1 MQRVLILTV
10 GGSHEPIVESIEH
23 NSPDFVIFLCSD
35 DIGSTKGSYVQ
46 VAGDGNVLKSSFD
59 VASPD
64 LPNIVTLTGLQA
76 DGFEIRR
83 IGQID
88 ELPDCYR
95 VAAAAIRD
103 AHVRFEHA
111 TILADYTGGTK
122 SMTAG
127 LVTAALDDNECAL
140 TMVTGVRKDLKKV
153 VDRTSLVR
161 SDQIADLQLLRRVKI
176 AEELLGRYDYAA
188 AREVIEEAS
197 KLCRHDESFQQLAEF
212 ATLCRGFDAWDRF
225 DHQTAKACLV
235 GLSKGRCGKQ
245 KAFLNVMLEKRGHG
259 FEMVEDI
266 LLNAARRAAQHRYDD
281 AAGRLYRATEMTA
294 QIWLKARY
302 EIETG
307 DVDLEKVP
315 ESVRSLLQKT
325 ADDKGR
331 IRIGLVQAWD
341 LISEMPDDS
350 VGESFRSFRPE
361 LLKFLS
367 VRNESLLAHGIQ
379 PVGEQHFKLHSRAIP
394 KFIAEI
400 IDLAAETLNIDL
412 AAETLNIDLAAGT
425 LKKKRNVPATQF
437 PTTFGYVPHQE

>member
-1 MQRVLILTV
+1 MQRILILTV
-10 GGSHEPIVESIEH
+10 GGSYEPIVESIEH
-23 NSPDFVIFLCSD
+23 NSPDFVFFLCSD

-46 VAGDGNVLKSSFD
+46 VVGDGKVLKSSFD
-59 VASPD
+59 MDSPD
-64 LPNIVTLTGLQA
+64 LPNIVTLTGLQG

-83 IGQID
+83 IAKID

-95 VAAAAIRD
+95 VAAAAIQD
-103 AHVRFEHA
+103 AHARFEHA
-111 TILADYTGGTK
+111 TIFADYTGGTK

-127 LVTAALDDNECAL
+127 LVAAALDDNECTL

-161 SDQIADLQLLRRVKI
+161 SVQIADLQLLRRVKI
-176 AEELLGRYDYAA
+176 AEELLARYDYGA

-235 GLSKGRCGKQ
+235 GLSRGRCGKQ
-245 KAFLNVMLEKRGHG
+245 KAFLDVMLEKRGHG

-266 LLNAARRAAQHRYDD
+266 LLNASRRAAQHRYDD

-294 QIWLKARY
+294 QIWLGEKY
-302 EIETG
+302 GIETG
-307 DVDLEKVP
+307 NVDLTKVP
-315 ESVRSLLQKT
+315 ENTRPSLEEDS
-325 ADDKGR
+325 DDKGR
-331 IRIGLVQAWD
+331 IRIGLIKAWD
-341 LISEMPDDS
+341 LIAEMPDDS
-350 VGESFRSFRPE
+350 VGKKFRTFRPE

-379 PVGEQHFKLHSRAIP
+379 PVGEPHFKLHSRAISS
-394 KFIAEI
+394 FIGGV
-400 IDLAAETLNIDL
+400 IDLAIDGL
-412 AAETLNIDLAAGT
+412 E
-425 LKKKRNVPATQF
+425 KKRKIPATQF
-437 PTTFGYVPHQE
+437 PTEFGYTPALG

>member
-23 NSPDFVIFLCSD
+23 NSPDFVFFLCSD

-46 VAGDGNVLKSSFD
+46 VAGDGNVLRSSFD
-59 VASPD
+59 LASPD
-64 LPNIVTLTGLQA
+64 LPNIATLTGLQA
-76 DGFEIRR
+76 ERFEIRR
-83 IGQID
+83 ITKID
-88 ELPDCYR
+88 DLSDCYR
-95 VAAAAIRD
+95 VAAGVIRD
-103 AHVRFEHA
+103 AHARFEHS
-111 TILADYTGGTK
+111 TIFADYTGGTK

-127 LVTAALDDNECAL
+127 LVAAALDDGECAL

-161 SDQIADLQLLRRVKI
+161 SVQIADLQLLRRVKI
-176 AEELLGRYDYAA
+176 AEELLARYDYAA
-188 AREVIEEAS
+188 AGEVIEEAS
-197 KLCRHDESFQQLAEF
+197 RLCQHDESFQQLAEF

-225 DHQTAKACLV
+225 DHQAANACLF
-235 GLSKGRCGKQ
+235 GLPKGRCGQQ
-245 KAFLNVMLEKRGHG
+245 KAFLEVMMERRGHG

-281 AAGRLYRATEMTA
+281 ATGRLYLATEMTA
-294 QIWLKARY
+294 QIWLTARY
-302 EIETG
+302 EIQTG
-307 DVDLEKVP
+307 DVDVAKVP
-315 ESVRSLLQKT
+315 EGVRPSLQKK

-331 IRIGLVQAWD
+331 IRIALVDAWD

-350 VGESFRSFRPE
+350 VGQRFRPFRAE

-379 PVGEQHFKLHSRAIP
+379 PVSEQHFKLHSRAIT

-400 IDLAAETLNIDL
+400 IDLAAGTLN
-412 AAETLNIDLAAGT
+412 
-425 LKKKRNVPATQF
+425 KKRKVPATQF
-437 PTTFGYVPHQE
+437 PTTFGYVPHQG

>member
-1 MQRVLILTV
+1 MQQVLILTV

-23 NSPDFVIFLCSD
+23 NRPDFVFFLCSD

-46 VAGDGNVLKSSFD
+46 VAGEGNVLKSSFD
-59 VASPD
+59 MASPD
-64 LPNIVTLTGLQA
+64 LPNIVTLTGLQT

-83 IGQID
+83 IASID

-103 AHVRFEHA
+103 AHTRFEHA

-127 LVTAALDDNECAL
+127 LVAAALDDDECAL

-161 SDQIADLQLLRRVKI
+161 SVQIADLQLLRRVKI
-176 AEELLGRYDYAA
+176 AEELLTRYDYGA

-197 KLCRHDESFQQLAEF
+197 RLCRHDESFQQLTEF

-225 DHQTAKACLV
+225 DHPTAKACLA

-245 KAFLNVMLEKRGHG
+245 KAFLDVMLEKRGHG

-294 QIWLKARY
+294 QIWLDEKY
-302 EIETG
+302 GIETG
-307 DVDLEKVP
+307 NVDLTKVP
-315 ESVRSLLQKT
+315 ENARLSLEEDS
-325 ADDKGR
+325 DDKGR
-331 IRIGLVQAWD
+331 IRIGLIKAWD

-350 VGESFRSFRPE
+350 VGKKFRTFRPA

-379 PVGEQHFKLHSRAIP
+379 PVGKSHFRLHSGAISR
-394 KFIAEI
+394 FIGEV
-400 IDLAAETLNIDL
+400 IDLAID
-412 AAETLNIDLAAGT
+412 D
-425 LKKKRNVPATQF
+425 LKKKRKIPATQF
-437 PTTFGYVPHQE
+437 PTEFGYTPALG